1 MYAIFANQ
9 SYFTTEDTKWSLP
22 VKPVSNLLICQY
34 MILYMLCYYK
44 LILIWISYV
53 GIKFREDLFSRVFD
67 FAIFFTIT
75 NNAKI

>member
-1 MYAIFANQ
+1 MYVIFANQ

-22 VKPVSNLLICQY
+22 VKPVGNLLICQY

-53 GIKFREDLFSRVFD
+53 GIKFREELFSRVFD

>member
-1 MYAIFANQ
+1 
-9 SYFTTEDTKWSLP
+9 
-22 VKPVSNLLICQY
+22 
-34 MILYMLCYYK
+34 MLCYYK
-44 LILIWISYV
+44 LIVIWISYV